1 MKKTYYNYGE
11 VEQCCFSIV
20 KQMSKDKWVPD
31 MVVGITRGGLLPS
44 ILISNWFDCNLETLK
59 VSLRRDEDCESNL
72 WLPEYAIGY
81 VPSEERGES
90 GTMIDPAYRKN
101 ILIVDD
107 INDTGATLNWIK
119 TDWQQN
125 CLPNNSVW
133 ESVWNNNVKVATLF
147 NRESSNSEIKVDY
160 TGFNINLDN
169 DPGWIVFP
177 WESWCGDE

>member
-1 MKKTYYNYGE
+1 MKTLVSYTE
-11 VEQCCFSIV
+11 VESQCLTIA

-31 MVVGITRGGLLPS
+31 YIVGITRGGLLPG
-44 ILISNWFDCNLETLK
+44 ILLSNWFECKMHTLA
-59 VSLRRDEDCESNL
+59 VHLRDNHDTESNL
-72 WLPEYAIGY
+72 WMPEDAIGY

-119 TDWQQN
+119 MDWQQS
-125 CLPNNSVW
+125 CLPSNSAW
-133 ESVWNNNVKVATLF
+133 DTVWNNNVRVATLF
-147 NRESSNSEIKVDY
+147 NRESSNSEVKVDY

-169 DPGWIVFP
+169 DPGWITFP
-177 WESWCGDE
+177 WEKWL